1 MKKLFAAALMLTFA
15 VMMDAQTA
23 IRNEK
28 MTQDG
33 TNVTVS
39 FEVDTDNTDLPVRRK
54 EVIMPYIYN
63 GKDTRCG
70 SLWQRKIQERKADQ
84 RHRRRQGL
92 GTFRKPGDE
101 EGRHISV

>member
-63 GKDTRCG
+63 GKDTLFFDVVEVYGRG
-70 SLWQRKIQERKADQ
+70 RYKRERQINAIE
-84 RHRRRQGL
+84 
-92 GTFRKPGDE
+92 GDRDWE
-101 EGRHISV
+101 LSENQVM